1 MNNSNYDD
9 EATQLVDSPSMTQET
24 TVPAQQENNP
34 KEEKV
39 QKHNWKQ
46 AAAGAASGLLVG
58 SLSTVLMGMTMPD
71 ADGEGGGKPVAAGGN
86 SQQGEISQSDWVDDE
101 VPVATEVSD
110 DMSFGEAFAAA
121 RNEVGAGGV
130 FEWHGQIYNTYTAEE
145 WNGMTAEERAEFSD
159 HFNWSQIEHS
169 TSDVAQYS
177 TTTSSET
184 GTVAAGDDIEVVSVN
199 HYDGAGQEVIP
210 ETAEYVET
218 GADDVDVEVLGV
230 IHEDGMNFGAMDVN
244 GEEVILVDVDGDL
257 EFDYM
262 ASDFNNNEIVDE
274 NELMDIQGEDLTVDD
289 LGGFVDDPAADML
302 ASDFDSGYTDDASDF
317 GPDYI
322 NDAVYEA

>member
-9 EATQLVDSPSMTQET
+9 EATQLVDSPSMTKET

-71 ADGEGGGKPVAAGGN
+71 ADGEGSGKPVAAGGN
-86 SQQGEISQSDWVDDE
+86 TQQGELSQPDWVDDK
-101 VPVATEVSD
+101 VQVATSVSD

-145 WNGMTAEERAEFSD
+145 WNNMTAEERAEFSD
-159 HFNWSQIEHS
+159 HFNWSQIDHS
-169 TSDVAQYS
+169 ESDVAQYS
-177 TTTSSET
+177 ATASSDVQA
-184 GTVAAGDDIEVVSVN
+184 TVTDDDIEVVSVTHN
-199 HYDGAGQEVIP
+199 ENAQTAEVQ
-210 ETAEYVET
+210 TAEYAEA
-218 GADDVDVEVLGV
+218 GAEDYDVEVLGV
-230 IHEDGMNFGAMDVN
+230 VHEDGMNIGGVTVG

-257 EFDYM
+257 TFDFM
-262 ASDFNNNEIVDE
+262 AADANGNNMVDE
-274 NELMDIQGEDLTVDD
+274 GELVDIQSENLTVGD
-289 LGGFVDDPAADML
+289 LGGFTGDPAGNML
-302 ASDFDSGYTDDASDF
+302 ASDA